1 MESKGILMEPTRELG
16 DQLYREE
23 VLAARA
29 MTPQQRVLAGAR
41 LFELACRISADG
53 IRAQYPGATEEEVAQ
68 RLAARLE
75 LGRRLEHCK

>member
-1 MESKGILMEPTRELG
+1 MEPTKELG

-29 MTPQQRVLAGAR
+29 VTPEQRMLAGAE
-41 LFELACRISADG
+41 LFEYACKIAEAG
-53 IRAQYPGATEEEVAQ
+53 IRAQYPGISEEEVSQ

-75 LGRRLEHCK
+75 LGRRLEQCG

>member
-1 MESKGILMEPTRELG
+1 MEPTRELG

-29 MTPQQRVLAGAR
+29 MTPEQRMLAGAE
-41 LFELACRISADG
+41 LFEFACEIAAAG
-53 IRAQYPGATEEEVAQ
+53 IRNQYPGASEEEVAQ

-75 LGRRLEHCK
+75 LQRRLEQCG

>member
-1 MESKGILMEPTRELG
+1 MEPTKELG

-29 MTPQQRVLAGAR
+29 MTPEQRVRAGLE
-41 LFELACRISADG
+41 LFELACKIAADG
-53 IRAQYPGATEEEVAQ
+53 IRHQYPGASEEEVAQ

-75 LGRRLEHCK
+75 LQRRLEQCE

>member
-1 MESKGILMEPTRELG
+1 MEPTKELG

-29 MTPQQRVLAGAR
+29 MTPEQRMLAGAE
-41 LFELACRISADG
+41 LFEYACKIAEAG
-53 IRAQYPGATEEEVAQ
+53 IRHQYPGASEEEVAQ

-75 LGRRLEHCK
+75 LQRRLEQCG